1 MHRRS
6 DWDRQGSR
14 ARLGARGAPVPAS
27 SQRPQ
32 SMEDLS
38 SRNMSSGCRKHVL
51 RMGRN
56 MSLGVGDMSLGAGQQ
71 EQFRANIS
79 AKNCG

>member
-6 DWDRQGSR
+6 GWDRQGSR
-14 ARLGARGAPVPAS
+14 ARLGARGAPVSA
-27 SQRPQ
+27 

-38 SRNMSSGCRKHVL
+38 SRNVSSGCIKHVL

-71 EQFRANIS
+71 EQFRASIS